1 MFGIIDWPF
10 RRCQQPDWWTQT
22 LQRMSQTHSPQ
33 HALSSWAS
41 PILGCVFAAVCL
53 LSAAVA
59 QAAMVVT
66 LDASDPSA
74 LAEQRAAMEET
85 LRTLGEE
92 VLPQPDAVAAW
103 SARIVDAP
111 PAEPD
116 AAFMRQAAANEI
128 GRNLF
133 FESDFEGAA
142 DTLQPGVDMLLAT
155 PEVLAFHPDLAP
167 AAFQAALT
175 LVRVYDTLGDAEA
188 AAATMSATAQLW
200 WAAEP
205 PAAEFPPAFIE
216 DYAAVRSLMPTRAID
231 VTWRGGDACGV
242 WLNGIRTEIAESGES
257 LRVPAGGHFLRVV
270 CRDARSFV
278 HRIADHRTAVHVDL
292 TFDDAARFDENGLVL
307 RPRRRDTASL
317 QRLAAVAADVFEE
330 PVVYVLAEAQSAT
343 EDRAQVVELSRVEP
357 DGAIPVRATRVVLE
371 GPTNDARMA
380 AAVAYLVSGRTTSDL
395 RVWNEA
401 TGWALPDVARTR
413 SPSAWVLGGAA
424 LALAGGAVVSELR
437 VRESLRDLDTCR
449 DRVGC
454 GENVPGLR
462 SDARRAR
469 ATANVLWSVAGAATV
484 GAITWRVATRGGED
498 DVLGVAPVEGG
509 AMGWWSTRF

>member
-1 MFGIIDWPF
+1 
-10 RRCQQPDWWTQT
+10 
-22 LQRMSQTHSPQ
+22 
-33 HALSSWAS
+33 
-41 PILGCVFAAVCL
+41 
-53 LSAAVA
+53 
-59 QAAMVVT
+59 MVIT
-66 LDASDPSA
+66 LDASVPAA
-74 LAEQRAAMEET
+74 LADHRQAMEQT
-85 LRTLGEE
+85 LQTLGEE
-92 VLPQPDAVAAW
+92 VLTHPQALSAW

-116 AAFMRQAAANEI
+116 AVFMRQAGANEV

-133 FESDFEGAA
+133 FEADFEGAA
-142 DTLQPGVDMLLAT
+142 ETLQPGLDVLVAA

-188 AAATMSATAQLW
+188 AADTMTATAQLW

-205 PAAEFPPAFIE
+205 PETEFPPAFIE
-216 DYAAVRSLMPTRAID
+216 DYRAVRSLMPTREIG
-231 VTWRGGDACGV
+231 VTWRGGQDCGV
-242 WLNGIRTEIAESGES
+242 WLNGIRTDIVESGES

-270 CRDARSFV
+270 CRDAQSFV
-278 HRIADHRTAVHVDL
+278 HRIVDHRTAVHVDL
-292 TFDDAARFDENGLVL
+292 TFDDAARFDANGLVL
-307 RPRRRDTASL
+307 RPRRRDTAAL

-330 PVVYVLAEAQSAT
+330 PVVYVLAEAQAAT

-395 RVWNEA
+395 RVWNES
-401 TGWALPDVARTR
+401 TGWALPDVARSR
-413 SPSAWVLGGAA
+413 SRGAWILGGVAVAVAGGAA
-424 LALAGGAVVSELR
+424 VAELR
-437 VRESLRDLDTCR
+437 VRESVGDLDTCR
-449 DRVGC
+449 ERAGC

-484 GAITWRVATRGGED
+484 GAIAWRIASRD
-498 DVLGVAPVEGG
+498 DSDDLLGVAPVEGG
-509 AMGWWSTRF
+509 AMGVWSTRF